1 MLERPPGLRTKLRLD
16 GWSGEKRKCLKIE
29 SLSLS
34 LSLSLSPLLLVDFLF
49 FEFFTIQEL
58 QKFRNAGI
66 VKGRNSSK
74 RDENSRIAAETE
86 NGFRVVVG
94 VFKGFEEDGGRI
106 LLE

>member
-1 MLERPPGLRTKLRLD
+1 MLERPPGLRTKLRLG
-16 GWSGEKRKCLKIE
+16 GWFGEKRKCRKIE

-34 LSLSLSPLLLVDFLF
+34 LSLLLLLLLVDFLF

-58 QKFRNAGI
+58 QKFRNACI

-74 RDENSRIAAETE
+74 RDENSRIAAERE
-86 NGFRVVVG
+86 NGFRLVVG

>member
-1 MLERPPGLRTKLRLD
+1 MDGSGRKGNAERLN
-16 GWSGEKRKCLKIE
+16 
-29 SLSLS
+29 LSLS
-34 LSLSLSPLLLVDFLF
+34 ILLLLLVDFLF

-58 QKFRNAGI
+58 QKFCNACI

-74 RDENSRIAAETE
+74 RDENSRIAAERE

>member
-1 MLERPPGLRTKLRLD
+1 
-16 GWSGEKRKCLKIE
+16 
-29 SLSLS
+29 
-34 LSLSLSPLLLVDFLF
+34 
-49 FEFFTIQEL
+49 
-58 QKFRNAGI
+58 

-74 RDENSRIAAETE
+74 RDENSRIAAERE